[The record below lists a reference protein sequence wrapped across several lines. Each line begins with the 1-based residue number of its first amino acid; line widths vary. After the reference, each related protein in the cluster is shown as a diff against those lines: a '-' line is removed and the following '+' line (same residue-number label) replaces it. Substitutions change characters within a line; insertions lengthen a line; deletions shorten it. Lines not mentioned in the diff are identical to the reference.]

1 MPPPR
6 APSRIEP
13 LSFPVFG
20 ISWFVNPT
28 PGGADGGG
36 CSSIVAYCGGGG
48 SARTGVH
55 NSVVI
60 TEGGNEA
67 LPRQIPT
74 GDQVGIAL
82 HIYQN
87 PTTGNI
93 WLIVA
98 MGDTVQRYALPSCRE
113 AGTVH
118 VRRKDPCNA
127 LAVDA
132 MAEHLAVGCDSGVI
146 KVYEISDDVFDN
158 TGDLFTL
165 QGHDKAVCA
174 LNFSARGQ
182 RLVSSAKDGTACIWK
197 DGNRIGGLRCTVG
210 GDAAAPPGAGPPNPR
225 AARPAQ
231 VLVRGCAF
239 GDLDGK
245 VIYTVASGRR
255 GDAYLARWIE
265 TEQRTFACNAKDVCS
280 AHPVSAMNLAADG
293 CVIALGTTDGS
304 IVLWDTE
311 KWKVIKMFKEIHD
324 LPVTGIAARP
334 YQMAI
339 RGEEDGVQINVR
351 SVSADNKMTCLTLQ
365 TRVPK
370 KKKQPGSS
378 RDDGGSSWFMKL
390 MGWIVFL
397 IKFYIVLLIFSP
409 VVLEARQKCPL
420 REQHNLVAVYECL
433 LHKVVIAPAN
443 TPGVISPPY

>member
-20 ISWFVNPT
+20 ISWFVNP
-28 PGGADGGG
+28 GGNGT
-36 CSSIVAYCGGGG
+36 SIVAYCGGGG

-67 LPRQIPT
+67 QPRQIPT

-87 PTTGNI
+87 PRTGNI

-98 MGDTVQRYALPSCRE
+98 MGTSVKRYALPSCQE

-118 VRRKDPCNA
+118 VRDQDPCNA
-127 LAVDA
+127 IAVDA
-132 MAEHLAVGCDSGVI
+132 MSEHLAVGCDSGIV

-197 DGNRIGGLRCTVG
+197 DGNRIGGLRCTIG
-210 GDAAAPPGAGPPNPR
+210 NAAAPGPPNPR
-225 AARPAQ
+225 AAARGPAQ

-265 TEQRTFACNAKDVCS
+265 TEQRAFACNAKAVCS
-280 AHPVSAMNLAADG
+280 ANPISAMNLAADASF
-293 CVIALGTTDGS
+293 IALGSTDGS
-304 IVLWDTE
+304 IILWDTAE
-311 KWKVIKMFKEIHD
+311 WKVIKIFKEIHD
-324 LPVTGIAARP
+324 LPVTCIAARP
-334 YQMAI
+334 YSLPIM
-339 RGEEDGVQINVR
+339 GEEDGVQINAR
-351 SVSADNKMTCLTLQ
+351 SVSADNKLACLTLQ

-370 KKKQPGSS
+370 KKKQPG
-378 RDDGGSSWFMKL
+378 DDGDGDSSWFITI
-390 MGWIVFL
+390 MGWIAFL
-397 IKFYIVLLIFSP
+397 IKLYILLLIFSP
-409 VVLEARQKCPL
+409 VVLEARQKCPW
-420 REQHNLVAVYECL
+420 REQHSLVAVYECL

-443 TPGVISPPY
+443 TPGVMSPPY